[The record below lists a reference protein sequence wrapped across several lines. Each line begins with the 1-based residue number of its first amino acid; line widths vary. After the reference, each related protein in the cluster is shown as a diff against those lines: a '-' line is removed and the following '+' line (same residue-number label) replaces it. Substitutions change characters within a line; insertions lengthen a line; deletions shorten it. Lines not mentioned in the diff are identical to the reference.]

1 MNQVL
6 TQAEVDAL
14 LSAVSESGDSTEGAG
29 GDSGQSGG
37 ASGEKGAAA
46 GGGGDLGD
54 FGDLSGILGGD
65 SSSLDGDV
73 EITPYDLTNQDRVIR
88 GRMPTLDIIYER
100 FIRLFRMSLSN
111 SLRKIASISII
122 STDLLK
128 FGEFVNTLPI
138 PSCMCIMRFESLRGP
153 ALLVFESKLAYA
165 LVDSYLGGTDR
176 PYTKIEGKE
185 FTRIELSIMKKV
197 MDLAIRDLEEAWTP
211 VHRTEVGY
219 LRTEVNPQFVGV
231 VPPSEVIIST
241 TFEVELEN
249 ASGTIALVIPY
260 STIEPI
266 KNKLNASFQT
276 ESERVDKEWTMM
288 MEEHL
293 RAAPVD
299 VRVNLG
305 ESAIS
310 VGDLVNLGVGDII
323 PLSQDAD
330 GELLLLIEGVAKYH
344 CFFGV
349 SRGNRA
355 VQITRPVQEG

>member
-6 TQAEVDAL
+6 TQSEVDAL
-14 LSAVSESGDSTEGAG
+14 LNAVADGSVDNTASGGGAG
-29 GDSGQSGG
+29 S
-37 ASGEKGAAA
+37 AA
-46 GGGGDLGD
+46 GGAEGSWGPNAIQDA
-54 FGDLSGILGGD
+54 
-65 SSSLDGDV
+65 

-100 FIRLFRMSLSN
+100 FIRLYRISLSN

-165 LVDSYLGGTDR
+165 LVDSYFGGTDR
-176 PYTKIEGKE
+176 PYAKIEGKE

-197 MDLAIRDLEEAWTP
+197 MDLAIKDLEDAWAPIHPTNISF
-211 VHRTEVGY
+211 V
-219 LRTEVNPQFVGV
+219 RTEVNPQFVGV
-231 VPPSEVIIST
+231 VPPSDVIIST

-266 KNKLNASFQT
+266 KGKLNSSFQT
-276 ESERVDKEWTMM
+276 ESDRADQEWVNK
-288 MEEHL
+288 MEEHIQNTQ
-293 RAAPVD
+293 ANMV
-299 VRVNLG
+299 VNLG
-305 ESAIS
+305 AANIT
-310 VGDLVNLGVGDII
+310 VGDLVNLNVGDII
-323 PLSQDAD
+323 PLTQDAD
-330 GELLLLIEGVAKYH
+330 GELDVLIEGVSKFK

-355 VQITRPVQEG
+355 IQLTRSTDN